1 VTITGMRT
9 ALATNLGTISGIRT
23 YADIP
28 DNPMMPAAV
37 VQLQSVSYNQA
48 MARGLTEYN
57 FVVTVIFGRVATSSA
72 QRAMDQLIDDQGG
85 RSIKTAIESDKT
97 LNNNAFDVR
106 VSEMTNITSIT
117 IGDITYLSADFAV
130 IVYAD

>member
-1 VTITGMRT
+1 MTVTGMRT
-9 ALATNLGTISGIRT
+9 ALAENLGTISGIRT

-37 VQLQSVSYNQA
+37 VQLQSTSYDQA
-48 MARGLTEYN
+48 FQRGLTEYN
-57 FVVTVIFGRVATSSA
+57 YVVTVIFGRVATSSA
-72 QRAMDQLIDDQGG
+72 QRSMDQLIDDDGG

-97 LNNNAFDVR
+97 LDGNAFDVR
-106 VSEMTNITSIT
+106 VTEMTNITSIT

>member
-1 VTITGMRT
+1 MTVTGMRT
-9 ALATNLGTISGIRT
+9 SLATNLGTISGIRT
-23 YADIP
+23 YSDIP

-37 VQLQSVSYNQA
+37 VQLQSTSYDQA
-48 MARGLTEYN
+48 FQRGLTEYN
-57 FVVTVIFGRVATSSA
+57 YVVTVIFGRVATSSA
-72 QRAMDQLIDDQGG
+72 QRSMDQLIDDDGG

-97 LNNNAFDVR
+97 LDGNAFDVR
-106 VSEMTNITSIT
+106 VTEMTNITSIT

>member
-1 VTITGMRT
+1 VTITAMRT

-23 YADIP
+23 YADVP

-37 VQLQSVSYNQA
+37 VTLQSVSYDQA
-48 MARGLTEYN
+48 FQRGMTEYN
-57 FVVTVIFGRVATSSA
+57 FVVSVIFGRVATASA
-72 QRAMDQLIDDQGG
+72 QRALDALISDNDN
-85 RSIKTAIESDKT
+85 RSVKTAIESDKT
-97 LNNNAFDVR
+97 LDGNAFDLR
-106 VSEMTNITSIT
+106 VTDMSGVQSIT

>member
-1 VTITGMRT
+1 MTVTGMRT

-37 VQLQSVSYNQA
+37 VQLESVSYDQA
-48 MARGLTEYN
+48 MQRGLTEYR
-57 FVVTVIFGRVATSSA
+57 FLVTVIFGRVATSQA
-72 QRAMDQLIDDQGG
+72 QRSMDQLIDDGGG
-85 RSIKTAIESDKT
+85 RSVQSAVVSDKT
-97 LNNNAFDVR
+97 LNGHAFDVR
-106 VSEMTNITSIT
+106 VSEMTNITAIT

>member
-1 VTITGMRT
+1 MTVTGMRT

-23 YADIP
+23 YSDIP

-37 VQLQSVSYNQA
+37 VQLQSTSYDQA
-48 MARGLTEYN
+48 FQRGLTEYN
-57 FVVTVIFGRVATSSA
+57 YIVTVIFGRVATSSA
-72 QRAMDQLIDDQGG
+72 QRSMDQLIDDGGG

-97 LNNNAFDVR
+97 LDGNAFDVR
-106 VSEMTNITSIT
+106 VTEMTNITSIT

>member
-1 VTITGMRT
+1 VTVTGMRT

-57 FVVTVIFGRVATSSA
+57 FVVTVIFGRVATSQA
-72 QRAMDQLIDDQGG
+72 QRSMDQLIDDEGG

-97 LNNNAFDVR
+97 LDGNAFDVR
-106 VSEMTNITSIT
+106 VSEMTNIQSVT
-117 IGDITYLSADFAV
+117 IGDITYLTADFAV

>member
-1 VTITGMRT
+1 MTVTGMRT

-37 VQLQSVSYNQA
+37 VQLQSVSYDQA
-48 MARGLTEYN
+48 FQRGLTEYN
-57 FVVTVIFGRVATSSA
+57 FVVTVIFGRVATSQA
-72 QRAMDQLIDDQGG
+72 QQSMDKLIDDGG
-85 RSIKTAIESDKT
+85 NRSIKTAIESDKT
-97 LNNNAFDVR
+97 LDDNAFDVR
-106 VSEMTNITSIT
+106 VTDMTNITSIT

>member
-1 VTITGMRT
+1 VTVTGMRA
-9 ALATNLGTISGIRT
+9 ALATNLGTIAGLRT

-37 VQLQSVSYNQA
+37 VQLQSVSYDQA
-48 MARGLTEYN
+48 FQRGLTEYN
-57 FVVTVIFGRVATSSA
+57 FVVTVIFGRVATTQA
-72 QRAMDQLIDDQGG
+72 QQSMDGLIDDTGT

-97 LNNNAFDVR
+97 LDDNAFDVR

>member
-1 VTITGMRT
+1 MRT
-9 ALATNLGTISGIRT
+9 ALASNLGTISGIRT

-37 VQLQSVSYNQA
+37 VGLQSVSYNQA

-57 FVVTVIFGRVATSSA
+57 FVVTVIFGRVATSQA
-72 QRAMDQLIDDQGG
+72 QRSMDQLIDDEGG

-97 LNNNAFDVR
+97 LDGNAFDVR
-106 VSEMTNITSIT
+106 VSEMTNIQSVT
-117 IGDITYLSADFAV
+117 IGDITYLTADFAV

>member
-1 VTITGMRT
+1 MTVTGMRT

-28 DNPMMPAAV
+28 DNPAMPAAV
-37 VQLQSVSYNQA
+37 VQLRDVVYNLA
-48 MARGLTEYN
+48 MQRGLTEYN
-57 FVVTVIFGRVATSSA
+57 FVVTVVFGRVATSQA
-72 QRAMDQLIDDQGG
+72 QRSMDQLIDDGGG
-85 RSIKTAIESDKT
+85 RSVKSAIESDKT
-97 LNNNAFDVR
+97 LNGNAFDTR
-106 VSEMTNITSIT
+106 VTEMTNITSIT

>member
-1 VTITGMRT
+1 MRT

-37 VQLQSVSYNQA
+37 VSLQSVSYNQA

-57 FVVTVIFGRVATSSA
+57 FTVTVIFGRVATSQA
-72 QRAMDQLIDDQGG
+72 QRSMDQLIDDEGG

-97 LNNNAFDVR
+97 LDGNAFDVR
-106 VSEMTNITSIT
+106 VAEMSNITSAT
-117 IGDITYLSADFAV
+117 IGDITYLTADFVV